1 MLARTDV
8 LRGVVRGV
16 KERIPVEEFFEV
28 SRDAA
33 WWELVEVQLRRL
45 ASRQRYAPWPRA
57 TSAAMI

>member
-16 KERIPVEEFFEV
+16 NERIPVEEFFEV

-33 WWELVEVQLRRL
+33 W
-45 ASRQRYAPWPRA
+45 
-57 TSAAMI
+57 